1 MTKRAE
7 QGEILGEE
15 ALGRLETDLKAALRR
30 KPAQE
35 AKLAGS
41 LRVLAPYSTR
51 LQKAIGAAL
60 ALMIKRGSYS
70 RPLYAGLVRALGEMG
85 DERAGMALKSAL
97 TTDDAGGLA
106 TLSAACFVEHAN
118 LSDVLAKVAG
128 SRHPQL
134 AFGAEVARIARRES
148 DGAHVAS
155 VAPKIKESHRIA
167 LCVELFVP
175 LLWQPALPLAIA
187 PALAVLRDAERHL
200 GRWLVLAEIAVR
212 AGDTT
217 PLTEALERS
226 HVGPSSARAAWSLV
240 AWALA
245 GEKDETPIRPTVELI
260 ARLSDRPSA
269 DRDTTF
275 LFRLAAARAPVARS
289 MLESLTRSQ
298 ALADPTAV
306 RAALY
311 LARDYERA
319 DLREQLG
326 EIAKSPRREAM
337 RGLAAAALFDLGETA
352 LPLELC
358 PSLST
363 SKHLATLAWASLIRV
378 AGAGQLGPSNIVLEP
393 TFRRIQ
399 LGWVE

>member
-1 MTKRAE
+1 MTKRAAE
-7 QGEILGEE
+7 GEVLGEQ
-15 ALGRLETDLKAALRR
+15 ALGRLEADLKAALRR

-41 LRVLAPYSTR
+41 LRVLAPYSAR
-51 LQKAIGAAL
+51 LRKAISGAID
-60 ALMIKRGSYS
+60 LMIKRGSYA
-70 RPLYAGLVRALGEMG
+70 RPLYAGLVRSMGEFG
-85 DERAGMALKSAL
+85 DDRAGLALKDAL
-97 TTDDAGGLA
+97 TADDAGGLA
-106 TLSAACFVEHAN
+106 TLSAACFVEHTS

-212 AGDTT
+212 AGDPA
-217 PLTEALERS
+217 PLTEARERS
-226 HVGPSSARAAWSLV
+226 RVGPSSARAAWSLV

-245 GEKDETPIRPTVELI
+245 GGKEQTPVRPTVELI

-275 LFRLAAARAPVARS
+275 LFRLADAKVPVARA
-289 MLESLTRSQ
+289 MLESLTRAQ
-298 ALADPTAV
+298 ALADATAL

-311 LARDYERA
+311 LARDHERG
-319 DLREQLG
+319 DLRSQLTD
-326 EIAKSPRREAM
+326 IAKSPRREAL
-337 RGLAAAALFDLGETA
+337 RGLAAAALFDLGDGA
-352 LPLELC
+352 VPADLC
-358 PSLST
+358 ASLSA
-363 SKHLATLAWASLIRV
+363 SKHLTTLTWGSLIQV
-378 AGAGQLGPSNIVLEP
+378 AGAGRLGVSGIVLEP